1 MRDSS
6 VVVTRTA
13 GSTWACLPRRGTT
26 RRLAAGEV
34 SELSLQS
41 GREVVYARP
50 GFAGV
55 FDVADGTRRELES
68 GGGPVAVTSVAFIA
82 GGPGG
87 LASWG
92 YKRKAPTLLS
102 PEPASAVAIGDAEL
116 ERVAYWLD
124 AAGAPRATVIVR

>member
-13 GSTWACLPRRGTT
+13 GSTWALPATSRDDP
-26 RRLAAGEV
+26 AASLSGEV

-41 GREVVYARP
+41 DREVVYARP

-68 GGGPVAVTSVAFIA
+68 GGGPVAVTSVAFVA

-92 YKRKAPTLLS
+92 YERKRRRSSVRSRPARSRSATPNSSASPTGS
-102 PEPASAVAIGDAEL
+102 TRPE
-116 ERVAYWLD
+116 R
-124 AAGAPRATVIVR
+124 RARP